1 MNSTASA
8 SLFLFDAAER
18 SSLSAATEAA
28 VQDIASEILEAEDW
42 GKSNK
47 ENPFSM
53 SKCGSCWYLQVGVP
67 AYSRHLINYWHFLQK
82 DTPMEAWWES
92 LFGNEGSSSSQT
104 GSCSCSK
111 RGEYTQ
117 CVAVPCT
124 DFKASSNCPP
134 ADPWASSDSESS
146 PKAGDSKLARP
157 LKCRDMI
164 FTACTKRDVPSSI
177 SIVVLV
183 WPI

>member
-42 GKSNK
+42 GKGSSSLCTVGEDKSNK

-67 AYSRHLINYWHFLQK
+67 AYSRHLMNYCIFCRRTLQ
-82 DTPMEAWWES
+82 WS
-92 LFGNEGSSSSQT
+92 LVR
-104 GSCSCSK
+104 K
-111 RGEYTQ
+111 
-117 CVAVPCT
+117 
-124 DFKASSNCPP
+124 
-134 ADPWASSDSESS
+134 
-146 PKAGDSKLARP
+146 P
-157 LKCRDMI
+157 LGK
-164 FTACTKRDVPSSI
+164 
-177 SIVVLV
+177 
-183 WPI
+183 

>member
-67 AYSRHLINYWHFLQK
+67 AYSRHLINYCIFCRRTLQ
-82 DTPMEAWWES
+82 WS
-92 LFGNEGSSSSQT
+92 LVRKPLGN
-104 GSCSCSK
+104 
-111 RGEYTQ
+111 
-117 CVAVPCT
+117 
-124 DFKASSNCPP
+124 
-134 ADPWASSDSESS
+134 
-146 PKAGDSKLARP
+146 
-157 LKCRDMI
+157 
-164 FTACTKRDVPSSI
+164 
-177 SIVVLV
+177 
-183 WPI
+183 

>member
-53 SKCGSCWYLQVGVP
+53 SLPSVEAVGI
-67 AYSRHLINYWHFLQK
+67 YR
-82 DTPMEAWWES
+82 
-92 LFGNEGSSSSQT
+92 
-104 GSCSCSK
+104 
-111 RGEYTQ
+111 
-117 CVAVPCT
+117 
-124 DFKASSNCPP
+124 
-134 ADPWASSDSESS
+134 
-146 PKAGDSKLARP
+146 
-157 LKCRDMI
+157 
-164 FTACTKRDVPSSI
+164 
-177 SIVVLV
+177 
-183 WPI
+183 